1 MTGENGMEEILREI
15 LAELQ
20 TLNATVGELAEKAPL
35 VAPIYNLDDIYNR
48 IGEAISEIAG
58 PSGYNLGDLQSQ
70 LVAVETAIDFK

>member
-1 MTGENGMEEILREI
+1 MEEILREI

-20 TLNATVGELAEKAPL
+20 TLNATVGKLAEKAPL

-48 IGEAISEIAG
+48 IGEAVSEITG